1 MCLTCL
7 RLGTAQRQLQ
17 LALCFAAS
25 DTSSATWLLP
35 CLPLPLV
42 SGEGMEDFMAAVQQC
57 REEYEQQ
64 YKPELQRR
72 QAERAELE
80 RRRQAAELERLQAD
94 RDAAGAAAAGGSTKA
109 RGPVVLDARK
119 GATLRQLEEEEEE
132 LRGLD

>member
-1 MCLTCL
+1 MCFRNSRNC
-7 RLGTAQRQLQ
+7 
-17 LALCFAAS
+17 
-25 DTSSATWLLP
+25 
-35 CLPLPLV
+35 
-42 SGEGMEDFMAAVQQC
+42 EGMEDFMAAVQQC

-94 RDAAGAAAAGGSTKA
+94 RDAAGPAAAAGGSTKA
-109 RGPVVLDARK
+109 WGPVLLDARK

-132 LRGLD
+132 ELRGLD